1 MMLCK
6 ISIPST
12 HRYANHHTASAIGM
26 ALAQELHCEC
36 PNTANIAYAE
46 RETRRRIFWTC
57 YLMDRFTACGSK
69 RPSLIA
75 DDSIF
80 LRLPS
85 WPSQTHGIP
94 NEGEQFINGSNLQY
108 SMGAGRPSQGSTGML
123 IDIVRIL
130 GLTNRYLAGGGV
142 KRDSHFPWHSSSSLS
157 KIKQEL
163 DVWASGTQ
171 EIFASVETLFGQAD
185 STTLILS
192 KMVYHLIHCLIHR
205 PFLPVDLS
213 ELRGGG
219 QQQSWQV
226 AATNLCFVHANSITE
241 LIQLGKSS
249 PIMEW
254 PAFMGYCIATAG
266 TVHVHGSHYKGEE
279 GEVFVSSPDYLSRE
293 MQMLSE
299 LRFTWASAQHQRH
312 TLQTI
317 YGCHAEIIKSLNSN
331 SMGFPSAFNYEDFF
345 DRYPGQYLDGAY
357 MTFTDVVVEAAT
369 ER

>member
-6 ISIPST
+6 IST
-12 HRYANHHTASAIGM
+12 LFEHCCANDPTASGIGT
-26 ALAQELHCEC
+26 ALAKELHREC
-36 PNTANIAYAE
+36 PNTANITYAE

-94 NEGEQFINGSNLQY
+94 NEGERFINGSNLQY

-123 IDIVRIL
+123 IDIARML
-130 GLTNRYLAGGGV
+130 GATNRYLTAGGV
-142 KRDSHFPWHSSSSLS
+142 KGDSHFPWHPSSSLS
-157 KIKQEL
+157 KIRQEL

-171 EIFASVETLFGQAD
+171 ETFASVETLFGQAD

-192 KMVYHLIHCLIHR
+192 KIVYHLIHCLIYR

-213 ELRGGG
+213 ELRGSG
-219 QQQSWQV
+219 QHQSWQV
-226 AATNLCFVHANSITE
+226 EATNLCFVHANSITE

-249 PIMEW
+249 PVMEW

-279 GEVFVSSPDYLSRE
+279 GEVFVSSPDYLTRG

-299 LRFTWASAQHQRH
+299 LRFIWAAAQHQRD

-357 MTFTDVVVEAAT
+357 MTFTDVVVDAT
-369 ER
+369 PER